1 MEHQK
6 PSVLSPAGH
15 HPHMGQVG
23 IEGQKSPGRAS
34 AQSTGAHRARWAR
47 TPLPTAAKA
56 AGSPAASATGAT
68 TQTKPEQSSPKR
80 QALPAGAA
88 ARGGDH
94 RRDAPARIPPHRV
107 RLAAPRSSPPAPP
120 GRPRSPQRPGAG
132 GGQLRRKGG
141 GDALPHLALGQRRGD
156 GWDRSTEEQPRQ
168 HPGQQQKDGQVGP
181 DGAATPPHAPA
192 APAGPPDCARC
203 PRLNSAPPA
212 PPAPAR
218 PWSR

>member
-15 HPHMGQVG
+15 DPHMGQVG
-23 IEGQKSPGRAS
+23 IEGQIAGEGVGPVHRGAQGPLGPHAVAHGGKGGGVSGGVDGAPGYEA
-34 AQSTGAHRARWAR
+34 GAV
-47 TPLPTAAKA
+47 
-56 AGSPAASATGAT
+56 
-68 TQTKPEQSSPKR
+68 QPER

-94 RRDAPARIPPHRV
+94 RRDAPARVPPHRV
-107 RLAAPRSSPPAPP
+107 RLAAPEVAHPPHQGGPALHKGPA
-120 GRPRSPQRPGAG
+120 Q

-192 APAGPPDCARC
+192 TPAGPPDCARC